1 MPSCMDF
8 LPIANTAVHDL
19 RRLQE
24 EARATT
30 EDSHWHAR
38 RLSEL
43 PCRRCGA
50 TWFLQLLLSTLTH
63 PDPDWYLIQDNYL
76 GRFSTVVYDECMTS
90 SLIAHAFQPPSSRSL
105 SSDAR
110 MLSRRTVWMCNY
122 LQVACRL
129 HIGRMLT
136 NSPVH
141 AEVIRYASVAPQP
154 LATCRTLTRMATT
167 V

>member
-1 MPSCMDF
+1 MAMQDLHRGGEMMASLRLESCRLMPSCMDF
-8 LPIANTAVHDL
+8 LPIANTAVHAL

-63 PDPDWYLIQDNYL
+63 PDPDWYLIHDSYL

-90 SLIAHAFQPPSSRSL
+90 LLIAHAFQPPSSRSL
-105 SSDAR
+105 SSDVR
-110 MLSRRTVWMCNY
+110 MLSRRTVCMCNY
-122 LQVACRL
+122 LHADCILVACSR
-129 HIGRMLT
+129 
-136 NSPVH
+136 
-141 AEVIRYASVAPQP
+141 APQS
-154 LATCRTLTRMATT
+154 MQK
-167 V
+167 